1 MCKKINK
8 HYKVF
13 ILLMIIILSMIIL
26 IYLSSISKK
35 SSNNPPKEDI
45 TIDINKTDE
54 IEIEEEVMK
63 QVDTNDE
70 LEEVSNENQTYEIKN
85 DNQVINN
92 KSNNQKNSNTTS
104 NSEQKSNTEV
114 VSTPNNQEEHYEEN
128 NDNQV
133 NDSNNENV
141 NNNDHVENN
150 PYIGVLDPN
159 NFFYSI
165 HHGKIE
171 YADLQ
176 SCLDESYNILFKDT
190 EDITNTTCIDVVDSQ
205 GTILG
210 EYMQIKCN
218 SGNCDKY
225 KN

>member
-1 MCKKINK
+1 MCNIIKK

-13 ILLMIIILSMIIL
+13 ILLTIIILSIIIL
-26 IYLSSISKK
+26 IYLSFNSKK

-45 TIDINKTDE
+45 TIDVNKPDE
-54 IEIEEEVMK
+54 IKIEEEVTK

-70 LEEVSNENQTYEIKN
+70 LEEVSNEDNTNEIKN
-85 DNQVINN
+85 DSQVINN
-92 KSNNQKNSNTTS
+92 KSNIQKISNTTS
-104 NSEQKSNTEV
+104 NSEQKNNTEV

-128 NDNQV
+128 NNQV
-133 NDSNNENV
+133 NDFNNENV
-141 NNNDHVENN
+141 NNNYQVENN
-150 PYIGVLDPN
+150 TYISVPDPN

-210 EYMQIKCN
+210 EYMQIKCH